1 MNVLRDIAPVSLIA
15 GLAGAAAVDGLTLAE
30 RALGV
35 RTLTPW
41 GVAADI
47 FLAPALA
54 RTAAG
59 TVLGLV
65 GTVALSTAVAMIIY
79 GFLRVSGADF
89 AALKGAMAANAVGFV
104 TLGFFAPL
112 LGIAPQIRGDL
123 VTNYTALVNLT
134 VLGLWQGWL
143 IRRMLRSAPGK
154 ART

>member
-15 GLAGAAAVDGLTLAE
+15 GLTGAAVVDGLTLAE

-35 RTLTPW
+35 RTRTPW

-47 FLAPALA
+47 FLEPALA

-65 GTVALSTAVAMIIY
+65 ITVALSTAVAMIIY
-79 GFLRVSGADF
+79 GLLRVTGADY
-89 AALKGAMAANAVGFV
+89 AALKGVMAANAMGFV
-104 TLGFFAPL
+104 TLGLLAPI
-112 LGIAPQIRGDL
+112 LGIAPQIRADL
-123 VTNYTALVNLT
+123 VSNYTALVNLA

-143 IRRMLRSAPGK
+143 IRRMLRSASGK